1 MSIPPPVRD
10 GARRSTPCLH
20 ADGVGTEVSRCSLRA
35 SVVDANNT
43 AGTLVCSPDPVGPVK
58 DAAYVLAGDVSHP
71 LAEPV
76 RARR

>member
-1 MSIPPPVRD
+1 MYIPPPVRD

-43 AGTLVCSPDPVGPVK
+43 AGTLVCIAALCHPD
-58 DAAYVLAGDVSHP
+58 DYQAASDSVDIAQEP
-71 LAEPV
+71 L
-76 RARR
+76 